1 MNSADVLSRAAA
13 YLTSDEV
20 MASKA
25 DVMQGTIEYMNTKY
39 GSAAGYVKNI
49 GITAS
54 EVSQIRLN
62 MLLRA
67 GAKDLLE
74 RLSLSGNFSRS
85 SNSPL
90 GGYFGRRSLGSPSQS
105 MHQPRTKTDL
115 VTENSDDLAPLP
127 AGEKKRRELGRRST
141 TGNLRT
147 LSRRSKDAPGLER
160 VSKQPHDLLINKL

>member
-1 MNSADVLSRAAA
+1 MLSAA

-25 DVMQGTIEYMNTKY
+25 DVMQGTIEYMNSKY
-39 GSAAGYVKNI
+39 GSAAGYVKAI

-67 GAKDLLE
+67 AAKDLLE
-74 RLSLSGNFSRS
+74 RLSLSGNFGRS

-90 GGYFGRRSLGSPSQS
+90 GSYFGRRSLGTPSQS
-105 MHQPRTKTDL
+105 MRPERTTNDL
-115 VTENSDDLAPLP
+115 ASADSDDVSDLRKP
-127 AGEKKRRELGRRST
+127 GEKKRKEISRRST
-141 TGNLRT
+141 TGNLGT
-147 LSRRSKDAPGLER
+147 LSRRSKSGPGLER
-160 VSKQPHDLLINKL
+160 MSKQPQDLLINKL

>member
-1 MNSADVLSRAAA
+1 
-13 YLTSDEV
+13 

-39 GSAAGYVKNI
+39 GSAAGYVKAI
-49 GITAS
+49 GITPS

-67 GAKDLLE
+67 AAKDLLE

-90 GGYFGRRSLGSPSQS
+90 GGVFGRRSLLASPSQS
-105 MHQPRTKTDL
+105 MHPQRTNNDLGKTDS
-115 VTENSDDLAPLP
+115 EDLAKQ
-127 AGEKKRRELGRRST
+127 GEKRKKDLCRRST
-141 TGNLRT
+141 TGNLNT
-147 LSRRSKDAPGLER
+147 LMRRSKTPPGLER
-160 VSKQPHDLLINKL
+160 VSKQPQDLLINKL